1 MDRDPQTHAIIGA
14 AMEVHRLLGHGFLE
28 RVYQDAL
35 AVELLGR
42 NIAFTR
48 ETDLPVTYK
57 GQLLSCGYRADF
69 VCYDSVIVET
79 KALNDLSGTEEAQVL
94 NYLRASGFSR
104 GFLIN
109 FGQPSLQFKR
119 MVWQYAG

>member
-69 VCYDSVIVET
+69 VCI
-79 KALNDLSGTEEAQVL
+79 
-94 NYLRASGFSR
+94 
-104 GFLIN
+104 
-109 FGQPSLQFKR
+109 
-119 MVWQYAG
+119 

>member
-94 NYLRASGFSR
+94 NYLRASGFTR
-104 GFLIN
+104 GLLIN

>member
-104 GFLIN
+104 GLLIN

>member
-14 AMEVHRLLGHGFLE
+14 AMEAHRLLGHGFLE

-104 GFLIN
+104 GLLIN

>member
-14 AMEVHRLLGHGFLE
+14 AMEAHRLLGHGFLE

-42 NIAFTR
+42 NIVFTR

-104 GFLIN
+104 GLLIN